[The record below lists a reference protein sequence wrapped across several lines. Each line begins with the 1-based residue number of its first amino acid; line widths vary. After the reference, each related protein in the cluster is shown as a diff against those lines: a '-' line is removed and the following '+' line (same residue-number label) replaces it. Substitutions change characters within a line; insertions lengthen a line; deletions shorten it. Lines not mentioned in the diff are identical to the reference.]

1 MLKAAEFGP
10 RLTNIDLLEGRK
22 RDSFAEIRDDL
33 FWTCYD
39 KSKHFSMVHIT
50 GFYNIYQ
57 SIRYISKNKLPGD
70 IIECGCFL
78 GGCGIFAGLLLDAL
92 NDSGRT
98 IYLFD
103 SFEGFPAGEVDYILG
118 KQVKS
123 SRYQNTEQHVRENI
137 AFARPGST
145 NITLVPGFV
154 EDTLPKFESG
164 PIALLRLDTDFY
176 NSTKVE
182 FDILYDRLVPGGV
195 LIVDDYGLFDGSR
208 TATDE
213 FLAGLDNAPLLN
225 RIDKGVWSGV
235 KPG

>member
-1 MLKAAEFGP
+1 MRAV
-10 RLTNIDLLEGRK
+10 
-22 RDSFAEIRDDL
+22 DL
-33 FWTCYD
+33 FTAPSRTGYD
-39 KSKHFSMVHIT
+39 GGGGVA
-50 GFYNIYQ
+50 
-57 SIRYISKNKLPGD
+57 
-70 IIECGCFL
+70 CGRAARGATRRRKPSDTVL
-78 GGCGIFAGLLLDAL
+78 QTASSHVRPATPDAT
-92 NDSGRT
+92 R
-98 IYLFD
+98 I
-103 SFEGFPAGEVDYILG
+103 PAGEVDYILG